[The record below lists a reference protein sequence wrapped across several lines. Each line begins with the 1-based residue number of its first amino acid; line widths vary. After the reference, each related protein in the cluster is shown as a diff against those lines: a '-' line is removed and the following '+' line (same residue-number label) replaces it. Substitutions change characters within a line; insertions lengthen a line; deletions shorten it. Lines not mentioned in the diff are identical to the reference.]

1 MKNLPRE
8 IVRKKKQN
16 HQCAKHTSK
25 TTSKCKQKIHFQ
37 FLTLTIK
44 PSLVSLAQ
52 NATPPNVDSPKEKK
66 HKCMED
72 NIL

>member
-44 PSLVSLAQ
+44 TSLVSLAQ
-52 NATPPNVDSPKEKK
+52 NATPPNVDSPKKK
-66 HKCMED
+66 KKKTQMYGR
-72 NIL
+72 